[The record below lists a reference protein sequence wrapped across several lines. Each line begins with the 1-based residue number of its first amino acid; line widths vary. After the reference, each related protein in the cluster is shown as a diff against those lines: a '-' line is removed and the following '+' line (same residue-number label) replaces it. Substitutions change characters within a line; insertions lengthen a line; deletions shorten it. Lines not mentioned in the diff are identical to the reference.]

1 MLSSTYS
8 DFQVFLHF
16 FGSNKLNIAIFVVVN
31 LSIVINEIILMG
43 FTTNLFLIG
52 LQTHFKEF
60 SPTQTSNL
68 QVIPWKTNKQQ
79 NSPHN
84 QLNWDD
90 VKDDCDYMRHKT
102 QLNALSTIL
111 YFPIR
116 HNALCLPP
124 KFCINYCC
132 GMLLGI
138 CRPPK
143 SISQNRLCKIWGA
156 NRVHYGQLEK
166 SELSQIHPFNYIQ

>member
-1 MLSSTYS
+1 MQSCIHGKCIMLSSTYS

-16 FGSNKLNIAIFVVVN
+16 LSSNKLNIAIFVVVN
-31 LSIVINEIILMG
+31 LSIVINEIILMA

-84 QLNWDD
+84 QLHWDD

-102 QLNALSTIL
+102 QLNALSTIKLNSSIQL
-111 YFPIR
+111 Y
-116 HNALCLPP
+116 
-124 KFCINYCC
+124 
-132 GMLLGI
+132 
-138 CRPPK
+138 
-143 SISQNRLCKIWGA
+143 SII
-156 NRVHYGQLEK
+156 LESK
-166 SELSQIHPFNYIQ
+166 QTARDARKHFVTGGNWST